1 MAPHDGRMNARLMSN
16 SSANPAPN
24 VRLHGLDYLRGLS
37 ALGIM
42 VYHYTTWTWGE
53 HTPGS
58 FLGRVGIYGV
68 AVFYVLSGITLS
80 YIYAAKLTLRR
91 ADLIDFYTK
100 RFFRI
105 FPLLWFATVISIL
118 LSKKAPHIPDLLL
131 NLTGLFGFVKWN
143 TYFATGAW
151 SIGNELTFYL
161 AFPVLVLLLRRG
173 KLGIIVAIGIPVL
186 LFLYFAFFLL
196 QVDTPLASQW
206 HIYTNPLNQ
215 FALFAGGVVIGR
227 FLPPPS
233 INTRRS
239 LLAGIMG
246 FALLMIVPVPGISSE
261 LVVGFTR
268 VLLSVSCLLLGYGFF
283 RTERAPVYLDKPL
296 ALLGQASYSL
306 YLLHPILYAV
316 SKAFFLILFKISRG
330 NYIFNNQYILF
341 TTQIVSSLCVSYFSY
356 HYFERYFIGLGHR
369 YKH

>member
-1 MAPHDGRMNARLMSN
+1 MNERLMSN

-53 HTPGS
+53 HAPSS

-80 YIYAAKLTLRR
+80 YIYASKLTLYK

-105 FPLLWFATVISIL
+105 FPLLWLATGVSIL
-118 LSKKAPHIPDLLL
+118 LSKHAPHIPDLLL
-131 NLTGLFGFVKWN
+131 NLTGLFGLVKWN

-161 AFPVLVLLLRRG
+161 AFPLLVFLLRQGR
-173 KLGIIVAIGIPVL
+173 LGAIVATGIPVL
-186 LFLYFAFFLL
+186 LFLYFAFFSL

-206 HIYTNPLNQ
+206 HTYTNPLNQ
-215 FALFAGGVVIGR
+215 LALFVSGVVIGR

-233 INTRRS
+233 ANTWRS
-239 LLAGIMG
+239 VLAGALG
-246 FALLMIVPVPGISSE
+246 FAMLMLVPVSGISSA
-261 LVVGFTR
+261 LVVGYPR
-268 VLLSVSCLLLGYGFF
+268 VLLSVSCILLGYSFF
-283 RTERAPVYLDKPL
+283 RTERAPTLLDKPL

-306 YLLHPILYAV
+306 YLLHPIVYAV
-316 SKAFFLILFKISRG
+316 GKAAFSILFKISRG
-330 NYIFNNQYILF
+330 NYIFSNQYVLF
-341 TTQIVSSLCVSYFSY
+341 STQIVISLFVSYFSY
-356 HYFERYFIGLGHR
+356 YYFERYFIRLAHR
-369 YKH
+369 HKR